1 VKDQTKKYLHVT
13 RWQEVT
19 QNPKVREMQSLVHEK
34 QKQKRQASDK
44 DEVLQLQSQ
53 LRHKQQ
59 VSDRLKAA
67 SACEQ
72 HAEPLMLACNH
83 NVTDFRSNR

>member
-1 VKDQTKKYLHVT
+1 MKDQTKKSFHVA
-13 RWQEVT
+13 RWQEAT
-19 QNPKVREMQSLVHEK
+19 QNPKVKKMQSLVHEK
-34 QKQKRQASDK
+34 QKHQASDE
-44 DEVLQLQSQ
+44 DEVLQLQLQ

-72 HAEPLMLACNH
+72 HAEPLVMSAHNH
-83 NVTDFRSNR
+83 NVTDFRYTR